1 MVSIFSTV
9 RDIERLRQI
18 VVVLGRHGFGE
29 IVQRTGL
36 GRFSRKPETSDIP
49 EVDEAGRPTSAVGV
63 RVSLGSRLKLVLQD
77 LGPSFVKLGQIMST
91 RSDLLPADIISELK
105 LLQDNVSPLN
115 FDDLREQLE
124 ADLGDE
130 FKNVFETFDEKPL
143 ASASMAQVHR
153 ATLKVNEDE
162 PAVNVV
168 VKIQR
173 PKIKKTIERDIELLY
188 ILARAIDRN
197 IPESRIYSPV
207 GLVSEFDR
215 AITAELD
222 FSREGDNANR
232 FRNNFA
238 GNPKCRVPQIYP
250 QASGK
255 RVLTMEY
262 LDGFK
267 TTEALAQGW
276 NGEAI
281 AKVTLNV
288 LFKQIFE
295 DGFFHADPHP
305 GNLFI
310 LGSSEAPVI
319 GLIDLGLVGRLSPQL
334 RDKTIDLM
342 VAAVRQDSKG
352 VADALYNIGT
362 PTKRIDRDRYDAE
375 VTMLAEKYLGRPLR
389 EIEMSLLIHDIVTGA
404 MKYGLEIPPDFL
416 MLARS
421 LMTVEGVGK
430 ELHPDLDVFSE
441 VKPYFLRL
449 IKERYSPD
457 RLGADAVKF
466 VSRLT
471 GTAGDLPRKF
481 DEILDDMRRGDLAF
495 RVNDPEIPRA
505 TDLLGRRLFSGM
517 TVSALIASGSIL
529 IASGQASIL
538 GYLMLGLSMFWTFWT
553 MVRGWS
559 AHRDFKRRQDR

>member
-9 RDIERLRQI
+9 RDIDRLRQI

-36 GRFSRKPETSDIP
+36 SKLSRKQDASD
-49 EVDEAGRPTSAVGV
+49 ENLANESARPQSAVGV
-63 RVSLGSRLKLVLQD
+63 RVNLGSRIKLVLQD
-77 LGPSFVKLGQIMST
+77 LGPSFVKLGQILST
-91 RSDLLPADIISELK
+91 RSDLIPEDIISELK
-105 LLQDNVSPLN
+105 LLQDNVSPIP
-115 FDDLREQLE
+115 FEELRDQLE
-124 ADLGDE
+124 ADLGDTIDQI
-130 FKNVFETFDEKPL
+130 FETFDETPL

-153 ATLKVNEDE
+153 ASLVVQEGKK
-162 PAVNVV
+162 PRQVV

-173 PKIKKTIERDIELLY
+173 PNIRKTIERDIELLY

-197 IPESRIYSPV
+197 IPESRIYNPV

-222 FSREGDNANR
+222 FNREGDNANR
-232 FRNNFA
+232 FRANFA
-238 GNPKCRVPQIYP
+238 DHPQCQIPEIYR

-262 LDGFK
+262 LDGLK
-267 TTEALAQGW
+267 TSDALAQDW
-276 NGEAI
+276 DGELI

-310 LGSSEAPVI
+310 LGTKSTPVI

-334 RDKTIDLM
+334 RDKTVDLM

-375 VTMLAEKYLGRPLR
+375 VTMLAEKYLGRPLK

-430 ELHPDLDVFSE
+430 ELHPELDVFTE
-441 VKPYFLRL
+441 VKPYFLQL
-449 IKERYSPD
+449 MKARYSPD

-466 VSRLT
+466 VSKLT

-481 DEILDDMRRGDLAF
+481 DEILDDVRRGDLAF
-495 RVNDPEIPRA
+495 QISDPEVPRA
-505 TDLLGRRLFSGM
+505 TDLLGRRLFSGL
-517 TVSALIASGSIL
+517 TVSSLIIGGAFLIGMGKASL
-529 IASGQASIL
+529 L
-538 GYLMLGLSMFWTFWT
+538 GYLMLSLSVFLTLST
-553 MVRGWS
+553 GIRGWS
-559 AHRDFKRRQDR
+559 ANRDFNRRIDR